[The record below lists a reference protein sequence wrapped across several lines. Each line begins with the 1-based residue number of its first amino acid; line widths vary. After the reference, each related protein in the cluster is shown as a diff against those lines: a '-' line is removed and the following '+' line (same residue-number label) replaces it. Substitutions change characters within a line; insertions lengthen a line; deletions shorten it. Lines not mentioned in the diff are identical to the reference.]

1 MPQTPVRKA
10 DGHILRNFL
19 DNRGLP
25 VGLRVLKSPIVA
37 FDHGHAGVHPEALK
51 YPENSSF
58 CYFFY
63 PGDVAPSKIGFL
75 DIFYH
80 KIQDAGHHI
89 VNQLHTQPASLLLL
103 YV

>member
-19 DNRGLP
+19 NNRGLP

-37 FDHGHAGVHPEALK
+37 FDHGHAWVHSEALK
-51 YPENSSF
+51 YPENCSF

-63 PGDVAPSKIGFL
+63 PGDVAPSKIEFL
-75 DIFYH
+75 NIFCH
-80 KIQDAGHHI
+80 TIQGASQHI
-89 VNQLHTQPASLLLL
+89 VN
-103 YV
+103 